1 MVSVAPSMEGA
12 CLQYSEEISARNVL
26 SSEIDA
32 VDSLNVESG
41 ICGLQLGILS
51 NRSHV
56 IYGDSITKERQCFSN
71 ELAI

>member
-1 MVSVAPSMEGA
+1 MVSVAPSMEGE
-12 CLQYSEEISARNVL
+12 CLQYSGEISVRNVL
-26 SSEIDA
+26 SSDIDA

-56 IYGDSITKERQCFSN
+56 IYGDTLSKEKPCFGY